1 MGRSVVLSAFYAD
14 FCFCSKLVIITTLN
28 TRICRYTCIY
38 ITPTVQTLH
47 YCPAGAW
54 RWNDVLLT
62 SMWRHHVT
70 STSFWHHVPFVCD
83 QDRCVK
89 SCPTLKMKSIP
100 CSVRCISNK
109 IWTQITP
116 FFICSAWLY
125 VKELEKII
133 ARTLCFMNQSF
144 FRPNYI
150 FNSDAYFLD
159 FCAQKFPLSFFNVN
173 PF

>member
-1 MGRSVVLSAFYAD
+1 MFSHVQLHVHWMHL
-14 FCFCSKLVIITTLN
+14 LN

-38 ITPTVQTLH
+38 ITLTVQILH
-47 YCPAGAW
+47 YCPAEAW
-54 RWNDVLLT
+54 RCIEVY
-62 SMWRHHVT
+62 VT
-70 STSFWHHVPFVCD
+70 SSRRIDVMCLLGVTKI
-83 QDRCVK
+83 CV
-89 SCPTLKMKSIP
+89 LKVARPWKWNLP
-100 CSVRCISNK
+100 CSVWCITYK

-133 ARTLCFMNQSF
+133 ARMHCSMHQSF

-150 FNSDAYFLD
+150 FNNDAYYLD
-159 FCAQKFPLSFFNVN
+159 FRAQKFPLIFFNVN